1 MFINKGENFS
11 SEGLESKVLF
21 YGGEFGYCFSN
32 FAAFAVIWQGRTWM
46 TSEHAY
52 QAAVFDDES
61 IIEEI
66 FNATSAHNALK
77 LAIKYVDKMRSSW
90 QTEKYA
96 VMKEICQAKLD
107 QHSYIQE
114 TLKKSGDAEL
124 VEDSPKDA
132 YWGRGAVWTG
142 ENNLGKVW
150 MELREEITI
159 KE

>member
-1 MFINKGENFS
+1 MFIIKGENYG
-11 SEGLESKVLF
+11 SEELEGKVLF

-32 FAAFAVIWQGRTWM
+32 FAAFSVVWRGRTWM

-52 QAAVFDDES
+52 QSAAFDDAS

-77 LAIKYVDKMRSSW
+77 LAIKYLDKMRPSW

-107 QHSYIQE
+107 QHPYIQV
-114 TLKKSGDAEL
+114 TLKKSGKAEL

-132 YWGRGAVWTG
+132 YWGRGADWSG

-150 MELREEITI
+150 MELR
-159 KE
+159 KEMAVKE